1 MITHLRHGRMWQIES
16 NLSILENIRQGLK
29 YFRETY
35 RERYVEVRLKP
46 FYREQIKAEMFQGLK
61 LVADLTVPS
70 GCIFFVREGDAPGEG
85 DLLP

>member
-1 MITHLRHGRMWQIES
+1 MRYLREGRLWQIEA
-16 NLSILENIRQGLK
+16 NLNVPENIRQGLK
-29 YFRETY
+29 YFTEIY
-35 RERYVEVRLKP
+35 GEQYSEVRLKP

-61 LVADLTVPS
+61 LVADLAVPS